1 MSQKDEEG
9 SSMEMNVRQLHECLQ
24 QKKDLLLLDVR
35 EPGEYEIANIGG
47 KLIPLGDLPMRFHEL
62 DPEKET
68 VVMCHHGGRSAQAC
82 LFLQSRGFKRVK
94 NLSGGIDQWSTEVDP
109 TIMRY

>member
-1 MSQKDEEG
+1 MPRGGNTVEIQVTD
-9 SSMEMNVRQLHECLQ
+9 LHTKLGQEQ
-24 QKKDLLLLDVR
+24 DFVLLDVR
-35 EPGEYEIANIGG
+35 EVTEYEIANIGG
-47 KLIPLGDLPMRFHEL
+47 KLIPLGDLPTRFHEL

-82 LFLQSRGFKRVK
+82 LYLQSRGFKKVL
-94 NLSGGIDQWSTEVDP
+94 NLSGGIDEWSERVDP